1 MTESESEK
9 LQHIR
14 AHLPWYINGT
24 LDAESTQEI
33 ERAISSSPQLRAEVD
48 WLNSVQHKMREEK
61 VQVADDVGLDR
72 FNALI
77 NNEQKEKVISISSR
91 WQQWQRPLMAIAAT
105 IMVVQMGVIG
115 TLVNNQPEAFTTLS
129 GDTKTANQKNVVFFQ
144 VVFND
149 KATSR
154 DIQRVLNLTNAEIVG
169 GPSALGVYTI
179 QLSDQNTADNLSKLH
194 QDTAI
199 ESVSQIIE

>member
-24 LDAESTQEI
+24 LDVESTREI

-48 WLNSVQHKMREEK
+48 WLKSIQHKMREEK
-61 VQVADDVGLDR
+61 AQVADDVGLDQ

-77 NNEQKEKVISISSR
+77 NNEQKGKVISMSSR

-105 IMVVQMGVIG
+105 VMVVQMGVIG
-115 TLVNNQPEAFTTLS
+115 TLINNQPETFTTLS
-129 GDTKTANQKNVVFFQ
+129 GDTKTASQKNVVFFQ

-149 KATSR
+149 KATSG

-179 QLSDQNTADNLSKLH
+179 QLSDENAADNLSKLR

-199 ESVSQIIE
+199 ESASQLTK